1 MKINACIFISYLLTD
16 SVSTFGEMGGRYSN
30 SDERRF
36 KKEKHKTESK
46 TSTAPEKG
54 CFKLRWTRESRRDE
68 RNRTRENRRREVR
81 KETRRSENKKQR
93 NSHGK
98 AYQKW

>member
-1 MKINACIFISYLLTD
+1 MKIHACIFISYLLTD

-54 CFKLRWTRESRRDE
+54 CFKLRYTRESRREE
-68 RNRTRENRRREVR
+68 RNREREKTDDARREMKRGGQR
-81 KETRRSENKKQR
+81 KET
-93 NSHGK
+93 
-98 AYQKW
+98 

>member
-1 MKINACIFISYLLTD
+1 
-16 SVSTFGEMGGRYSN
+16 MGGRYSN

-54 CFKLRWTRESRRDE
+54 CFKLRY
-68 RNRTRENRRREVR
+68 TRENRREERNRKREQTTRGEKRNEAVR
-81 KETRRSENKKQR
+81 E
-93 NSHGK
+93 
-98 AYQKW
+98 